1 MDVRNCR
8 MCGKLYN
15 YIGGPYRGL
24 CPDCVR
30 KMEDKFEEVKEYIN
44 ENGTATISQVSA
56 DCEVSVK
63 QIEKW
68 VREERLCFAADSP
81 IGIACEK
88 CGKMIK
94 SGRFCDSCKSTMSNE
109 FNNAISKKP
118 AQAPKEEE
126 RREKE
131 KMRFLDT

>member
-44 ENGTATISQVSA
+44 ENGTATISQ
-56 DCEVSVK
+56 E
-63 QIEKW
+63 
-68 VREERLCFAADSP
+68 
-81 IGIACEK
+81 
-88 CGKMIK
+88 
-94 SGRFCDSCKSTMSNE
+94 T
-109 FNNAISKKP
+109 
-118 AQAPKEEE
+118 
-126 RREKE
+126 
-131 KMRFLDT
+131 